1 MQCIMINAKTSVV
14 AHGALFGYAHPL
26 PYSSHV
32 TSYNTAVLSKV
43 KSSSDEHV
51 FSGKIILIFLRR
63 LFACMKKGVN
73 IFFSRQTNLIDK
85 CYLLVGLT
93 KQIHFKLLHI
103 YNTRGTNTEQKT
115 FGTWRKQNGTN
126 TESHE
131 YEIL

>member
-1 MQCIMINAKTSVV
+1 
-14 AHGALFGYAHPL
+14 
-26 PYSSHV
+26 
-32 TSYNTAVLSKV
+32 
-43 KSSSDEHV
+43 
-51 FSGKIILIFLRR
+51 
-63 LFACMKKGVN
+63 MKKGVN